1 MDKPYR
7 SATRLLRAGRP
18 HRGWV
23 NTPVTRASTYV
34 FDSVQ
39 AWRDTRSRRDQER
52 LPSYGARGTDST
64 HALEDALVELEEG
77 YRAKLYPTGQAAI
90 ATVLL
95 AYLRA
100 GDHVLITDA
109 VYEPVR
115 RFCAEHL
122 ARLGIAYTY
131 YQPDGTGIEALIR
144 PQTRMIYAESPGSL
158 TYEMPDLPALAA
170 LARVHDCWLAVDNT
184 WASGLLHQPLTLG
197 ADISILAATK
207 YLGGHADVMMG
218 AVISNA
224 RAWNALERATV
235 DLGQTVGAD
244 DAYLVLRGMRT
255 LPLRMAQHA
264 RSALRVADFLLSRPE
279 VARVL
284 CPALPGDPS
293 HALWQRDCTG
303 ANGLLTVEFA
313 GAVGVDAVE
322 RLINSL
328 QLFGIGAS
336 WGGFE
341 SLVIPVNLAAARS
354 LPDPEPRG
362 AMLRLH
368 VGLEDPD
375 DLIADLK
382 QALSRLSP
390 SSLNTMMHPTQDPSA
405 IDIDPHTLKQWL
417 HDGAEIALLDVREH
431 GQYGEGHLFYA
442 APVPYSRLEVD
453 IVRLAPRRDVRIALY
468 DNGGADDTAA
478 RAAQALTAL
487 GYCNVHRLSGGIAQ
501 WQRDG
506 YAVFAGVNVPSKTFG
521 ELAEEVFHTPRIGAR
536 DLAERQRRGDD
547 LIVLDGR
554 PYAEYQKMSI
564 PGGICCPNGE
574 LALRAHALASNPQ
587 TTIVVNCAGRTRSII
602 GAQTLINLGVPNPV
616 YALENGTQGWY
627 LEDLQL
633 EHGARRRYDDGV
645 APQDLPAL
653 AQRSARLAESHG
665 VPTVSAQAVQAWLRD
680 KNRSTFLC
688 DVRSAEEHAQGSLPG
703 AQHTPG
709 GQLIQAT
716 DQYLAVRGARIVVF
730 DAEGVRAPV
739 VASWLRQMGWDASV
753 LREGVQ
759 AHLDNPVE
767 KALAPQLPLLD
778 DAQLAAAR
786 AQGAQLIDL
795 RPSMR
800 YRAGHIAGARW
811 SIRPRLASLP
821 LDATRPVVL
830 LAEDAALAAWAA
842 QDLRALGVNDIHAN
856 TGDPSG
862 WAAQGIALASTP
874 AEPADADCIDYLFFV
889 HDRHDGNKAA
899 ARQYLAWETNLVK
912 QIDERELA
920 GYRFPAR

>member
-1 MDKPYR
+1 
-7 SATRLLRAGRP
+7 
-18 HRGWV
+18 
-23 NTPVTRASTYV
+23 
-34 FDSVQ
+34 
-39 AWRDTRSRRDQER
+39 
-52 LPSYGARGTDST
+52 
-64 HALEDALVELEEG
+64 
-77 YRAKLYPTGQAAI
+77 
-90 ATVLL
+90 
-95 AYLRA
+95 
-100 GDHVLITDA
+100 
-109 VYEPVR
+109 
-115 RFCAEHL
+115 
-122 ARLGIAYTY
+122 
-131 YQPDGTGIEALIR
+131 
-144 PQTRMIYAESPGSL
+144 
-158 TYEMPDLPALAA
+158 
-170 LARVHDCWLAVDNT
+170 
-184 WASGLLHQPLTLG
+184 
-197 ADISILAATK
+197 
-207 YLGGHADVMMG
+207 
-218 AVISNA
+218 
-224 RAWNALERATV
+224 
-235 DLGQTVGAD
+235 
-244 DAYLVLRGMRT
+244 
-255 LPLRMAQHA
+255 
-264 RSALRVADFLLSRPE
+264 
-279 VARVL
+279 
-284 CPALPGDPS
+284 
-293 HALWQRDCTG
+293 
-303 ANGLLTVEFA
+303 
-313 GAVGVDAVE
+313 
-322 RLINSL
+322 
-328 QLFGIGAS
+328 
-336 WGGFE
+336 
-341 SLVIPVNLAAARS
+341 
-354 LPDPEPRG
+354 
-362 AMLRLH
+362 
-368 VGLEDPD
+368 
-375 DLIADLK
+375 
-382 QALSRLSP
+382 
-390 SSLNTMMHPTQDPSA
+390 MMHPTQDQLVA
-405 IDIDPHTLKQWL
+405 DVDPHTLKQWL

-453 IVRLAPRRDVRIALY
+453 IVRLAPRRDVRIAIY
-468 DNGGADDTAA
+468 DEGGADDTAA
-478 RAAQALTAL
+478 RAAQALGAL
-487 GYCNVHRLSGGIAQ
+487 GYRNVHRLAGGIAQ

-645 APQDLPAL
+645 AAQDLPAL
-653 AQRSARLAESHG
+653 AQRSLRLAESHG
-665 VPTVSAQAVQAWLRD
+665 VPMVSAEEVQGWLRD
-680 KNRSTFLC
+680 KTRSTFLC
-688 DVRSAEEHAQGSLPG
+688 DVRGAEEYAQGSLPG

-759 AHLDNPVE
+759 TRLDNSVE
-767 KALAPQLPLLD
+767 KALAPQLPMLT
-778 DAQLAAAR
+778 DAQLAAAI
-786 AQGAQLIDL
+786 AQGAQVVDL

-800 YRAGHIAGARW
+800 FRASHIAGARW
-811 SIRPRLASLP
+811 AIRPRLNNLN
-821 LDATRPVVL
+821 LDAARSVVL

-842 QDLRALGVNDIHAN
+842 QDLRAQGVDDIQAN
-856 TGDPSG
+856 AGDPGG
-862 WAAQGIALASTP
+862 WSAQGIALESTP

-920 GYRFPAR
+920 GYRFPAG